1 MVNIYD
7 IIKSYK
13 LQGGISVKKIL
24 LLCLLLISC
33 LVCSLAYGKGVD
45 DTVITLL
52 EGYWEPGNRGTRVEI
67 HEDEMTVLWLN
78 RPVLVTKFTV
88 TKENEEYVLH
98 LQKNGLRYA
107 ADAKDYATVTG
118 CSLKDGKLYFSKHF
132 PISGPSDE
140 VLSKTTNSRY
150 GNVDIIT
157 DQALPRLQ
165 GIWRTIDGSHSIKI
179 QGNTLSIRFR
189 EYDWEKPEKIAVVRY
204 RWEQNPERFRIVNQ
218 DPAQEYICHLTE
230 FRHENGKLITC
241 MPVFDA
247 PRADMVFV
255 KIE

>member
-1 MVNIYD
+1 M
-7 IIKSYK
+7 
-13 LQGGISVKKIL
+13 KKIL
-24 LLCLLLISC
+24 LLCLLLVSC
-33 LVCSLAYGKGVD
+33 VGCPSAFSKGVG
-45 DTVITLL
+45 DTVGALL

-88 TKENEEYVLH
+88 IKETEEYVIH

-107 ADAKDYATVTG
+107 TEAKDYAMVTG
-118 CSLKDGKLYFSKHF
+118 CRLKDGKLYFSKHF

-157 DQALPRLQ
+157 DQVLPHLQ
-165 GIWRTIDGSHSIKI
+165 GIWRTTDGNHSIKI
-179 QGNTLSIRFR
+179 QGNTLSLRFR
-189 EYDWEKPEKIAVVRY
+189 KYDWEKPEKIAVVRY
-204 RWEQNPERFRIVNQ
+204 RWEQDPEQFRIVNQ

-247 PRADMVFV
+247 PRVDMIFE
-255 KIE
+255 KAE

>member
-1 MVNIYD
+1 M
-7 IIKSYK
+7 
-13 LQGGISVKKIL
+13 KKIL
-24 LLCLLLISC
+24 LFCLF
-33 LVCSLAYGKGVD
+33 LVFCVFYPSASGKGVD
-45 DTVITLL
+45 ATVNALL
-52 EGYWEPGNRGTRVEI
+52 EGYWEPGNRGTRIEI

-88 TKENEEYVLH
+88 IKENEEYVIH

-107 ADAKDYATVTG
+107 ADARDYAMVTG
-118 CSLKDGKLYFSKHF
+118 CRLKDGKLYFSKHF

-157 DQALPRLQ
+157 EQVLPRLQ
-165 GIWRTIDGSHSIKI
+165 GTWRTTDGNHSIKI
-179 QGNTLSIRFR
+179 QGNTLSLRFR
-189 EYDWEKPEKIAVVRY
+189 KYDWEKPEKIAVVRY
-204 RWEQNPERFRIVNQ
+204 RWEQDPERFRIVNQ
-218 DPAQEYICHLTE
+218 DPAREYICNLTE

-247 PRADMVFV
+247 PRVDMIFE
-255 KIE
+255 KAE